1 MEPEEISVL
10 DFIRLEPRII
20 CDSYIAGIADLYVNG
35 LLQVY
40 PKFPSTEN
48 PEFYI
53 RDDTENVI
61 QNHQTTTADTSDSTD
76 DRLWETLRKLS
87 LYGIT
92 DTVARSGPD
101 VGPYFKHDQD
111 PCRPVETTKSQD
123 G

>member
-1 MEPEEISVL
+1 MPFRLTSARQHFRTVSPRAVFHPSVL

-40 PKFPSTEN
+40 LKFPSTEN

-61 QNHQTTTADTSDSTD
+61 QNHQTTTADTSDS
-76 DRLWETLRKLS
+76 S
-87 LYGIT
+87 
-92 DTVARSGPD
+92 S
-101 VGPYFKHDQD
+101 
-111 PCRPVETTKSQD
+111 D
-123 G
+123 GL